1 MTLISCCI
9 IYECIMNYAWYLIY
23 IAIILHTCLYTYACI
38 YSPFFHCH
46 AAHPLLPIQV
56 SVLLQAC
63 AMHQP
68 LPHGSCI
75 LIETL
80 HTRGNAEGD
89 PFLAVSLGPMR
100 RFYGAEEPRGS
111 PVQRCVEGR
120 CYHQPGVPSPF
131 SCSLVCKPP
140 WNTKFICLF
149 FLLPLVSPHIEH
161 RSWLQAMHS
170 VLWGRITECFREVR
184 SDRPRLSMG
193 LSLALLLTCTQDPP
207 IPPHLPPP
215 TNFIQLFSQHQCTP
229 QTDFR
234 K

>member
-1 MTLISCCI
+1 MLVHIC
-9 IYECIMNYAWYLIY
+9 
-23 IAIILHTCLYTYACI
+23 LHFIVHSFTVT
-38 YSPFFHCH
+38 PHT
-46 AAHPLLPIQV
+46 LLPIQV

-80 HTRGNAEGD
+80 HTKGKCWRWSISCFSRPN
-89 PFLAVSLGPMR
+89 R
-100 RFYGAEEPRGS
+100 KFYGAEEEPWL
-111 PVQRCVEGR
+111 PCQRCVEGR
-120 CYHQPGVPSPF
+120 CYLISQESHPF

-170 VLWGRITECFREVR
+170 VLWGRITECFR
-184 SDRPRLSMG
+184 S
-193 LSLALLLTCTQDPP
+193 
-207 IPPHLPPP
+207 
-215 TNFIQLFSQHQCTP
+215 
-229 QTDFR
+229 
-234 K
+234 